1 MRANHG
7 VDRPSSHR
15 RRVILTGLSALVL
28 AGLHAPQAR
37 ADILNFSAK
46 TSQQTFPAAPIPV
59 DLDGAPGVQAVLTF
73 ATPAPDLVEIT
84 FSAECS
90 VAGAPPRY
98 GTIEIQVDPAGGG
111 GFAGVAPTVGN
122 DDAFCS
128 ADATPG
134 LNDGQVTASMTVV
147 TRVPAGLHRVRVLA
161 NAAGGANQLHLDDL
175 SITVDN

>member
-1 MRANHG
+1 MQAEHSILHS
-7 VDRPSSHR
+7 PSR
-15 RRVILTGLSALVL
+15 RRRTTLAGLAVLAL
-28 AGLHAPQAR
+28 AGLHATAAR
-37 ADILNFSAK
+37 ADILAFSANVGP
-46 TSQQTFPAAPIPV
+46 QLFGAAAVPV
-59 DLDGAPGVQAVLTF
+59 DLATAGGVQAALSF